1 MSGPDRPE
9 VGERNGGPV
18 TFRVTG
24 GVPLEGTVFVQGAKN
39 AALPMIAAALM
50 ADSGRTVLRNVP
62 MIRDVHVAVEIARAV
77 GATVEVHPTERALV
91 IDASRLTSSVLPHEL
106 TAQIRGSVLFVPPVL
121 ARLGEVTLPGVG
133 GCNLGGR
140 SLDFHYRG
148 FARLGATV
156 IEEGDAIR
164 VVAGRHRGAHL
175 YLDMPSHTGTENL
188 IAAACFAEGTSVI
201 ENAALEPEI
210 ADFAHFLNLMGARVS
225 GLGSGFITVEGVSRL
240 QAVEYTVLP
249 DRIDAGVLAMAVAI
263 TGGSATLVGVQP
275 EHLGVARWKLEQMGV
290 DLDSDG
296 AVVRV
301 SRTRPLRPINVL
313 TWPYPGFATDLQPPM
328 IALSCLADGTSWI
341 RESIFERR
349 FAVVPELARMGARI
363 TVQDAAAVVHGPTPL
378 HGARVE
384 AHDLRAGVALV
395 LAALAAEGR
404 TDLVSGQTV
413 ERGHA
418 DLARRL
424 TALGAKVE
432 RLEAEA

>member
-1 MSGPDRPE
+1 MNAAPPSVAQERSGAD
-9 VGERNGGPV
+9 GV
-18 TFRVTG
+18 TYRITG
-24 GVPLEGTVFVQGAKN
+24 GAPLEGTVFVQGAKN

-62 MIRDVHVAVEIARAV
+62 MIRDVEVAVEIARAV
-77 GATVEVHPTERALV
+77 GATVEVHPNERALV
-91 IDASRLTSSVLPHEL
+91 IDASRLTSSELPAEL
-106 TAQIRGSVLFVPPVL
+106 TQRIRGSVLFVPPVL

-148 FARLGATV
+148 FARLGARV
-156 IEEGDAIR
+156 LEERDRIR
-164 VVAGRHRGAHL
+164 VIGGQHRGAHL

-225 GLGSGFITVEGVSRL
+225 GLGSGFITVEGVQRL

-249 DRIDAGVLAMAVAI
+249 DRIDAGVLAMAVAM
-263 TGGSATLVGVQP
+263 TGGAATLVGAQL

-290 DLDSDG
+290 DLESDG

-301 SRTRPLRPINVL
+301 SRQRPLRPINLL

-328 IALSCLADGTSWI
+328 IALACLADGTSWI
-341 RESIFERR
+341 RESVFERR
-349 FAVVPELARMGARI
+349 FAVVAELVRMGAQI
-363 TVQDAAAVVHGPTPL
+363 SVQDAAAVVHGPTSL
-378 HGARVE
+378 RGARVE
-384 AHDLRAGVALV
+384 AHDLRAGVAMV
-395 LAALAAEGR
+395 LAALAA
-404 TDLVSGQTV
+404 DGQTEVVNGEMV

-418 DLARRL
+418 DLAPRL
-424 TALGAKVE
+424 TGLGAKIE
-432 RLEAEA
+432 RIGEA